1 MTGLTKDQARLA
13 ETTIIA
19 AYTIPRMDNNIYSI
33 AMRRLRDGEFNQEIK
48 DIWYNLSEAV
58 YDMLEALNI
67 EYIRTDHKAAL
78 TMEDCIAAD
87 KLLGVELC
95 KNLFLC
101 NRQKTDFYLLL
112 IPAGKEFRT
121 KDLSHQINT
130 ARLSF
135 ASEDVMKE
143 LLGLTPGSVSVMG
156 LMNDTA
162 HKVRLIIDKD
172 LLSSEFFGCHPCINT
187 SSLRIRTS
195 DLMEKI
201 LPHLGCKPTFV
212 DL

>member
-1 MTGLTKDQARLA
+1 
-13 ETTIIA
+13 
-19 AYTIPRMDNNIYSI
+19 
-33 AMRRLRDGEFNQEIK
+33 
-48 DIWYNLSEAV
+48 
-58 YDMLEALNI
+58 
-67 EYIRTDHKAAL
+67 
-78 TMEDCIAAD
+78 
-87 KLLGVELC
+87 
-95 KNLFLC
+95 
-101 NRQKTDFYLLL
+101 
-112 IPAGKEFRT
+112 
-121 KDLSHQINT
+121 
-130 ARLSF
+130 
-135 ASEDVMKE
+135 MKE